1 VQYASR
7 IRGTKVYGGQAT
19 TIPIR
24 LLQAGVMPIIFASAF
39 INAPTVISGWFP
51 QSGFTKWWGTYF
63 NHMTIWYNLAYF
75 ILVIFFAYFY
85 NTIAYDPDE
94 IAKNIQKQGGFIP
107 GIRPGKPTADYIAGV
122 IYRLTLPASI
132 FLAWLRCFLT
142 CSCNYSVWEGFSYS
156 AARPC
161 LSSSVWL

>member
-1 VQYASR
+1 
-7 IRGTKVYGGQAT
+7 
-19 TIPIR
+19 
-24 LLQAGVMPIIFASAF
+24 MPIIFASAF

-94 IAKNIQKQGGFIP
+94 IAKSIQNKVASYLEYVQ
-107 GIRPGKPTADYIAGV
+107 V
-122 IYRLTLPASI
+122 SQQLTISQAS
-132 FLAWLRCFLT
+132 FT
-142 CSCNYSVWEGFSYS
+142 V
-156 AARPC
+156 
-161 LSSSVWL
+161 